1 MMNNFYL
8 MKERLRVRGG
18 IAQQDRMIKDKKE
31 TLERVVK
38 YSYQGAR
45 VLAVGDSEPAMAL
58 INPNT
63 VK

>member
-1 MMNNFYL
+1 
-8 MKERLRVRGG
+8 
-18 IAQQDRMIKDKKE
+18 MIKDKRE

-45 VLAVGDSEPAMAL
+45 VLAVGDTEPAAAL

>member
-1 MMNNFYL
+1 
-8 MKERLRVRGG
+8 
-18 IAQQDRMIKDKKE
+18 MIQDKKK

-45 VLAVGDSEPAMAL
+45 VLAVGDTEPAAAL